1 MSKEKF
7 QLKDYWALFKL
18 SCRPYIYPIPL
29 EKKFRCFIAGYL
41 FFGSLIGI
49 ILSLLPFNFESL
61 SKFVF
66 QFCVVY
72 LAVINPY
79 YFKYALHYKT
89 SDWYLNTGYFP
100 SDVCSDVG
108 LFGEYHATMDF
119 STAIGNRGKVYNG
132 LIIPKPD
139 GGFTEL
145 DLVVISTCRIS
156 VVEVKARGGS
166 FSGHILDDKWIQ
178 KIGSQRNEMQNPVI
192 QNQNHIN
199 FLYLYLYEQLKK
211 EVTENISQYCFL
223 NDIYFALDV
232 DMHVDNTLPG
242 VTFYKAF
249 KKASKDTLSECYSV
263 EDIKAITDILDAL
276 PKYTPEEKRQMF
288 TQREVQY
295 RSGEFIH
302 SVTYYPVKYL
312 LNSSIEEDEGLPTG
326 STICMDAETYQLYL
340 VSADGLWH
348 AVPGALILEK
358 GHPCSTLQEATQLK
372 KELGW

>member
-7 QLKDYWALFKL
+7 RFKDYWALFKL
-18 SCRPYIYPIPL
+18 SCRPYIYPMPL
-29 EKKFRCFIAGYL
+29 EKNFRCFIAGYL

-61 SKFVF
+61 LKFVF

-89 SDWYLNTGYFP
+89 SDWYLNTGYSP

-223 NDIYFALDV
+223 NDIYFIR
-232 DMHVDNTLPG
+232 NNKIFQNG
-242 VTFYKAF
+242 
-249 KKASKDTLSECYSV
+249 
-263 EDIKAITDILDAL
+263 
-276 PKYTPEEKRQMF
+276 
-288 TQREVQY
+288 
-295 RSGEFIH
+295 
-302 SVTYYPVKYL
+302 
-312 LNSSIEEDEGLPTG
+312 
-326 STICMDAETYQLYL
+326 TIR
-340 VSADGLWH
+340 
-348 AVPGALILEK
+348 K
-358 GHPCSTLQEATQLK
+358 
-372 KELGW
+372 